1 MKIKSYSKLGILVTT
16 VAFVVAGVGYRR
28 KKGGK
33 AAQSWHQKTRNKPV
47 IEIRRGGH
55 SLDVFED
62 YLEFT

>member
-33 AAQSWHQKTRNKPV
+33 
-47 IEIRRGGH
+47 
-55 SLDVFED
+55 
-62 YLEFT
+62 